1 MCMTFSPNYRLVF
14 LLLFASHLWTMG
26 GNTAAAKLNTFLL
39 DLHLYFTREM
49 IEGFKKKKKKTTKT
63 DVIENDQLLQSS
75 SL

>member
-1 MCMTFSPNYRLVF
+1 
-14 LLLFASHLWTMG
+14 MG
-26 GNTAAAKLNTFLL
+26 GNTAAVKLNTFLL

-49 IEGFKKKKKKTTKT
+49 IEGLKKKKTTKT

>member
-1 MCMTFSPNYRLVF
+1 
-14 LLLFASHLWTMG
+14 MG
-26 GNTAAAKLNTFLL
+26 GNTAAVKLNTFLL

-49 IEGFKKKKKKTTKT
+49 IEGLKKKKKTTKT